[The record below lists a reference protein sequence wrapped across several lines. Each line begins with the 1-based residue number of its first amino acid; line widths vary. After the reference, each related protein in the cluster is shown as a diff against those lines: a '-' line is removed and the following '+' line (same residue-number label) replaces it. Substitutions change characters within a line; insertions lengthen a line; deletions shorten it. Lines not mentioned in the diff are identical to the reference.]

1 MDLTLKVKFF
11 FIGSSILVFG
21 RWIDL
26 MHQIGMR
33 NKTYGINNLIASM
46 VNLIVGN
53 MQLLPNAMLI

>member
-1 MDLTLKVKFF
+1 
-11 FIGSSILVFG
+11 
-21 RWIDL
+21 
-26 MHQIGMR
+26 MR